1 MARNSTGLLN
11 IIQEENKTMG
21 NVSRTAPVNVGAG
34 QSVSPATNLAEETR
48 VAPWLF
54 DKALEGSIFM
64 AGYGAELAATDGEAA
79 LDETTPTFILMAPAS
94 GTIVIPIWAQ
104 FRCVAEG
111 GAAQATYLTYIG
123 VDRTSGATYTTLSK
137 LQIGGSATTSAAI
150 AGKTVS
156 TLTAITDPQNILLER
171 RANLLD
177 NLISVEMATTKEV
190 QTFSKDPLTL
200 EVNFMQKFGGAFYLS
215 GGRSIAFYSATGT
228 TDSTYSC
235 SIMWAEIP
243 ASTYGKS

>member
-1 MARNSTGLLN
+1 MANF
-11 IIQEENKTMG
+11 I
-21 NVSRTAPVNVGAG
+21 SRTSPTNVGSG
-34 QSVSPATNLAEETR
+34 QGIAAATNVAEELR
-48 VAPWLF
+48 CAPWLF
-54 DKALEGSIFM
+54 DKAIEGSIFM
-64 AGYGAELAATDGEAA
+64 AGYGIELAATDGEAA
-79 LDETTPTFILMAPAS
+79 LDDTTPTFILMAPAS
-94 GTIVIPIWAQ
+94 GTIVIPIWGQ

-123 VDRTSGATYTTLSK
+123 VDRTSGATYTALSK

-150 AGKTVS
+150 AGKSVS
-156 TLTAITDPQNILLER
+156 TLTAITDPQNILLDR
-171 RANLLD
+171 RANILD
-177 NLISVEMATTKEV
+177 NLISTEMATTKEV

-200 EVNFMQKFGGAFYLS
+200 EVNFINKFGGAFYLA

-243 ASTYGKS
+243 AATYGKS